1 MELATSTESWRS
13 GRPDNRTA
21 RYLSFL
27 RDHTGTVDVTRD
39 GLRPLPGCPLDPDPP
54 S

>member
-27 RDHTGTVDVTRD
+27 RDHTGYTLSDVPDRD
-39 GLRPLPGCPLDPDPP
+39 G
-54 S
+54 